1 MINETLDKQIKLN
14 NKIRELE
21 DKLSLIQRAREDKLN
36 ITDKSETFEAQLIQL
51 ENEFNKALKSL
62 YEETK
67 DNKEELKEIVGKLCY
82 IIKLKEKEKEYNKEL
97 IDTIQNKNKSIEKT
111 VINLK
116 DSISNVMSI
125 ARFVEDNKVKQE
137 KRDFKKQF
145 LPKIS
150 TSKLLILF
158 LFINCTIIELF
169 TGFVTLK
176 SLDLTTLT
184 MANPDFTP
192 LVALIGAVVSE
203 VVGYAVYALKS
214 AKENTAGGITYEAAM
229 RQIDE
234 DKAKG

>member
-1 MINETLDKQIKLN
+1 MT
-14 NKIRELE
+14 
-21 DKLSLIQRAREDKLN
+21 
-36 ITDKSETFEAQLIQL
+36 
-51 ENEFNKALKSL
+51 
-62 YEETK
+62 
-67 DNKEELKEIVGKLCY
+67 KEEREITIKEHRWQR
-82 IIKLKEKEKEYNKEL
+82 EKEVLERKYKL
-97 IDTIQNKNKSIEKT
+97 
-111 VINLK
+111 
-116 DSISNVMSI
+116 
-125 ARFVEDNKVKQE
+125 KQE
-137 KRDFKKQF
+137 KREFKKQF

-176 SLDLTTLT
+176 SLDLITLT

>member
-1 MINETLDKQIKLN
+1 MT
-14 NKIRELE
+14 
-21 DKLSLIQRAREDKLN
+21 
-36 ITDKSETFEAQLIQL
+36 
-51 ENEFNKALKSL
+51 
-62 YEETK
+62 
-67 DNKEELKEIVGKLCY
+67 KEERDITIKEHRWQR
-82 IIKLKEKEKEYNKEL
+82 EKEVLERKYKL
-97 IDTIQNKNKSIEKT
+97 
-111 VINLK
+111 
-116 DSISNVMSI
+116 
-125 ARFVEDNKVKQE
+125 KQE
-137 KRDFKKQF
+137 KREFKKQF

-192 LVALIGAVVSE
+192 LVTLIGAVVSE

-214 AKENTAGGITYEAAM
+214 AKENTAGGIIYETAM

>member
-1 MINETLDKQIKLN
+1 MT
-14 NKIRELE
+14 
-21 DKLSLIQRAREDKLN
+21 
-36 ITDKSETFEAQLIQL
+36 
-51 ENEFNKALKSL
+51 
-62 YEETK
+62 
-67 DNKEELKEIVGKLCY
+67 KEERDITIKEHRWQR
-82 IIKLKEKEKEYNKEL
+82 EKEVLERKYKL
-97 IDTIQNKNKSIEKT
+97 
-111 VINLK
+111 
-116 DSISNVMSI
+116 
-125 ARFVEDNKVKQE
+125 KQE
-137 KRDFKKQF
+137 KREFKKQF

-184 MANPDFTP
+184 MANPDFTT

-214 AKENTAGGITYEAAM
+214 AKENTAGGITYETAM

>member
-1 MINETLDKQIKLN
+1 MT
-14 NKIRELE
+14 
-21 DKLSLIQRAREDKLN
+21 
-36 ITDKSETFEAQLIQL
+36 
-51 ENEFNKALKSL
+51 
-62 YEETK
+62 
-67 DNKEELKEIVGKLCY
+67 KEEREITIKEHRWQR
-82 IIKLKEKEKEYNKEL
+82 EKEVLERKYKL
-97 IDTIQNKNKSIEKT
+97 
-111 VINLK
+111 
-116 DSISNVMSI
+116 
-125 ARFVEDNKVKQE
+125 KQE
-137 KRDFKKQF
+137 KREFKKQF
-145 LPKIS
+145 LPKVS
-150 TSKLLILF
+150 TSKLLIFF

>member
-1 MINETLDKQIKLN
+1 MT
-14 NKIRELE
+14 
-21 DKLSLIQRAREDKLN
+21 
-36 ITDKSETFEAQLIQL
+36 
-51 ENEFNKALKSL
+51 
-62 YEETK
+62 
-67 DNKEELKEIVGKLCY
+67 KEEREITIKEHRWQREKDVLERKYKL
-82 IIKLKEKEKEYNKEL
+82 
-97 IDTIQNKNKSIEKT
+97 
-111 VINLK
+111 
-116 DSISNVMSI
+116 
-125 ARFVEDNKVKQE
+125 KQE
-137 KRDFKKQF
+137 KKEFKKRF

-150 TSKLLILF
+150 TSKLLIFF

>member
-1 MINETLDKQIKLN
+1 MT
-14 NKIRELE
+14 
-21 DKLSLIQRAREDKLN
+21 
-36 ITDKSETFEAQLIQL
+36 
-51 ENEFNKALKSL
+51 
-62 YEETK
+62 
-67 DNKEELKEIVGKLCY
+67 KEERDITIKEHRWQR
-82 IIKLKEKEKEYNKEL
+82 EKEVLERKYKL
-97 IDTIQNKNKSIEKT
+97 
-111 VINLK
+111 
-116 DSISNVMSI
+116 
-125 ARFVEDNKVKQE
+125 KQE

-150 TSKLLILF
+150 TSKLLIIF

-214 AKENTAGGITYEAAM
+214 AKENTVGGITYEAAM

>member
-1 MINETLDKQIKLN
+1 MT
-14 NKIRELE
+14 
-21 DKLSLIQRAREDKLN
+21 
-36 ITDKSETFEAQLIQL
+36 
-51 ENEFNKALKSL
+51 
-62 YEETK
+62 
-67 DNKEELKEIVGKLCY
+67 KEERDITIKEHRWQR
-82 IIKLKEKEKEYNKEL
+82 EKEVLERKYKL
-97 IDTIQNKNKSIEKT
+97 
-111 VINLK
+111 
-116 DSISNVMSI
+116 
-125 ARFVEDNKVKQE
+125 KQE
-137 KRDFKKQF
+137 KREFKKQF

-150 TSKLLILF
+150 TSKLLIIF

-176 SLDLTTLT
+176 SLDLITLT

>member
-1 MINETLDKQIKLN
+1 MT
-14 NKIRELE
+14 
-21 DKLSLIQRAREDKLN
+21 
-36 ITDKSETFEAQLIQL
+36 
-51 ENEFNKALKSL
+51 
-62 YEETK
+62 
-67 DNKEELKEIVGKLCY
+67 KEEREITIKEHRWQR
-82 IIKLKEKEKEYNKEL
+82 EKEVLERKYKL
-97 IDTIQNKNKSIEKT
+97 
-111 VINLK
+111 
-116 DSISNVMSI
+116 
-125 ARFVEDNKVKQE
+125 KQE
-137 KRDFKKQF
+137 KREFKKQF

-150 TSKLLILF
+150 TSKLLIFF

-214 AKENTAGGITYEAAM
+214 AKENTAGGITYETAM

>member
-1 MINETLDKQIKLN
+1 MT
-14 NKIRELE
+14 
-21 DKLSLIQRAREDKLN
+21 
-36 ITDKSETFEAQLIQL
+36 
-51 ENEFNKALKSL
+51 
-62 YEETK
+62 
-67 DNKEELKEIVGKLCY
+67 KEEREITIKEHRWQR
-82 IIKLKEKEKEYNKEL
+82 EKEVLERKYKL
-97 IDTIQNKNKSIEKT
+97 
-111 VINLK
+111 
-116 DSISNVMSI
+116 
-125 ARFVEDNKVKQE
+125 KQE
-137 KRDFKKQF
+137 KRKFKKQF

-214 AKENTAGGITYEAAM
+214 AKENTVGGITYEAAM

>member
-1 MINETLDKQIKLN
+1 MTKEERDITIKEH
-14 NKIRELE
+14 RW
-21 DKLSLIQRAREDKLN
+21 QR
-36 ITDKSETFEAQLIQL
+36 
-51 ENEFNKALKSL
+51 ENEVLERK
-62 YEETK
+62 Y
-67 DNKEELKEIVGKLCY
+67 KL
-82 IIKLKEKEKEYNKEL
+82 
-97 IDTIQNKNKSIEKT
+97 
-111 VINLK
+111 
-116 DSISNVMSI
+116 
-125 ARFVEDNKVKQE
+125 KQE
-137 KRDFKKQF
+137 KREFKKQF

>member
-1 MINETLDKQIKLN
+1 MT
-14 NKIRELE
+14 
-21 DKLSLIQRAREDKLN
+21 
-36 ITDKSETFEAQLIQL
+36 
-51 ENEFNKALKSL
+51 
-62 YEETK
+62 
-67 DNKEELKEIVGKLCY
+67 KEERDI
-82 IIKLKEKEKEYNKEL
+82 IIKEHRWQREKEVLERKYKL
-97 IDTIQNKNKSIEKT
+97 
-111 VINLK
+111 
-116 DSISNVMSI
+116 
-125 ARFVEDNKVKQE
+125 KQE
-137 KRDFKKQF
+137 KREFKKQF

-214 AKENTAGGITYEAAM
+214 VKENTAGGITYEAAM

>member
-1 MINETLDKQIKLN
+1 MT
-14 NKIRELE
+14 
-21 DKLSLIQRAREDKLN
+21 
-36 ITDKSETFEAQLIQL
+36 
-51 ENEFNKALKSL
+51 
-62 YEETK
+62 
-67 DNKEELKEIVGKLCY
+67 KEEREITIKEHRWQREKEVLERKY
-82 IIKLKEKEKEYNKEL
+82 KLKQDKKE
-97 IDTIQNKNKSIEKT
+97 
-111 VINLK
+111 
-116 DSISNVMSI
+116 
-125 ARFVEDNKVKQE
+125 
-137 KRDFKKQF
+137 FKKQF

-184 MANPDFTP
+184 MMNPDFTP
-192 LVALIGAVVSE
+192 LVALIGAVVRE

-214 AKENTAGGITYEAAM
+214 AKENTAGGITYETAM

>member
-1 MINETLDKQIKLN
+1 MT
-14 NKIRELE
+14 
-21 DKLSLIQRAREDKLN
+21 
-36 ITDKSETFEAQLIQL
+36 
-51 ENEFNKALKSL
+51 
-62 YEETK
+62 
-67 DNKEELKEIVGKLCY
+67 KEERDITIKEHRWQR
-82 IIKLKEKEKEYNKEL
+82 EKEVLERKYKL
-97 IDTIQNKNKSIEKT
+97 
-111 VINLK
+111 
-116 DSISNVMSI
+116 
-125 ARFVEDNKVKQE
+125 KQE
-137 KRDFKKQF
+137 KREFKKQF

-169 TGFVTLK
+169 TGFITLK

-192 LVALIGAVVSE
+192 LVALIGAIVSE

>member
-1 MINETLDKQIKLN
+1 MT
-14 NKIRELE
+14 
-21 DKLSLIQRAREDKLN
+21 
-36 ITDKSETFEAQLIQL
+36 
-51 ENEFNKALKSL
+51 
-62 YEETK
+62 
-67 DNKEELKEIVGKLCY
+67 KEERDITIKEHRWQR
-82 IIKLKEKEKEYNKEL
+82 EKEVLERKYKL
-97 IDTIQNKNKSIEKT
+97 
-111 VINLK
+111 
-116 DSISNVMSI
+116 
-125 ARFVEDNKVKQE
+125 KQE
-137 KRDFKKQF
+137 KREFKKQF

-214 AKENTAGGITYEAAM
+214 AKENTAGGITYETAM

>member
-1 MINETLDKQIKLN
+1 MT
-14 NKIRELE
+14 
-21 DKLSLIQRAREDKLN
+21 
-36 ITDKSETFEAQLIQL
+36 
-51 ENEFNKALKSL
+51 
-62 YEETK
+62 
-67 DNKEELKEIVGKLCY
+67 KEERDITIKEHRWQR
-82 IIKLKEKEKEYNKEL
+82 EKEVLERKYKL
-97 IDTIQNKNKSIEKT
+97 
-111 VINLK
+111 
-116 DSISNVMSI
+116 
-125 ARFVEDNKVKQE
+125 KQE
-137 KRDFKKQF
+137 KREFKKQF

-176 SLDLTTLT
+176 SLNLTTLT

-214 AKENTAGGITYEAAM
+214 AKENTAGGITYETAM

>member
-1 MINETLDKQIKLN
+1 MT
-14 NKIRELE
+14 
-21 DKLSLIQRAREDKLN
+21 
-36 ITDKSETFEAQLIQL
+36 
-51 ENEFNKALKSL
+51 
-62 YEETK
+62 
-67 DNKEELKEIVGKLCY
+67 KEEREITIKEHRWQR
-82 IIKLKEKEKEYNKEL
+82 EKEVLERKYKL
-97 IDTIQNKNKSIEKT
+97 
-111 VINLK
+111 
-116 DSISNVMSI
+116 
-125 ARFVEDNKVKQE
+125 KQE
-137 KRDFKKQF
+137 KREFKKKF

-214 AKENTAGGITYEAAM
+214 AKENTAGGITYETAM

>member
-1 MINETLDKQIKLN
+1 MT
-14 NKIRELE
+14 
-21 DKLSLIQRAREDKLN
+21 
-36 ITDKSETFEAQLIQL
+36 
-51 ENEFNKALKSL
+51 
-62 YEETK
+62 
-67 DNKEELKEIVGKLCY
+67 KEEREITIKEHRWQREKEVLERKY
-82 IIKLKEKEKEYNKEL
+82 KLKQDKKE
-97 IDTIQNKNKSIEKT
+97 
-111 VINLK
+111 
-116 DSISNVMSI
+116 
-125 ARFVEDNKVKQE
+125 
-137 KRDFKKQF
+137 FKKQF

-184 MANPDFTP
+184 IMNPDFTP

-214 AKENTAGGITYEAAM
+214 AKENTAGGITYETAM